1 MTIIKSI
8 NNRILLVDDEPDITL
23 PFKMGLEQN
32 GFEVDTFN
40 DPVEALSNFKANF
53 YDMLLL
59 DIRMP
64 KMSGFELYDRLRS
77 IDSKVKVCYI
87 SAYEI
92 DYEKLRETFPMLT
105 IDCYLR
111 KPIEINDLVKRVKG
125 ELDHDK

>member
-1 MTIIKSI
+1 
-8 NNRILLVDDEPDITL
+8 
-23 PFKMGLEQN
+23 MGLEQN